1 MKRHRLITSILIIL
15 IFIVFPI
22 IVSGTKPVK
31 VVKVVAAE
39 NFYGDIV
46 KQIGGKFVN
55 VTSILSDPNV
65 DPHEY
70 KSNVN
75 DAKVIASANLVIE
88 NGGGYDDWMDKL
100 LSASPN
106 SKRILLKGFDIA
118 TIKLPGNEYI
128 WYSVVNIQAV
138 AQAITIN
145 LKKLDPA
152 DGDTFTNNF
161 QTFVEGLSQIRQK
174 TVVIMHKYRGTPVGL
189 TETFF
194 LYQAGPLGLRVLTP
208 FEFQKAVAEGNDPP
222 ADTIVT
228 AEKQI
233 KDKAINVLIY
243 NKQTVSKITTKLKND
258 AKALKIPIVAVTEIM
273 PADKNYQSWMLGQ
286 LDILEKALGR

>member
-1 MKRHRLITSILIIL
+1 MNRHRLITSFLIIL
-15 IFIVFPI
+15 FIAFPI
-22 IVSGTKPVK
+22 FANGTKPVK

-46 KQIGGKFVN
+46 KQLGGKLVS

-65 DPHEY
+65 NPHEY
-70 KSNVN
+70 EPNVN

-106 SKRILLKGFDIA
+106 RKRILLKGFDIA
-118 TIKLPGNEYI
+118 TIKLPGNEHI
-128 WYSVVNIQAV
+128 WYSTVNIQAV
-138 AQAITIN
+138 AQAITTN

-152 DGDTFTNNF
+152 HGDTFSNNF
-161 QTFVEGLSQIRQK
+161 QTFVEELNQIRQK
-174 TVVIMHKYRGTPVGL
+174 TAVIMYKYRGTPVGL

-194 LYQAGPLGLRVLTP
+194 LYQTDPLGLRVLTP
-208 FEFQKAVAEGNDPP
+208 FEFQKAVAEGNAPP
-222 ADTIVT
+222 AGTIVT
-228 AEKQI
+228 AERQI

-243 NKQTVSKITTKLKND
+243 NKQTVSKITTKLQKD
-258 AKALKIPIVAVTEIM
+258 AKAVKIPIVAVTETM

-286 LDILEKALGR
+286 LNALEKALGR